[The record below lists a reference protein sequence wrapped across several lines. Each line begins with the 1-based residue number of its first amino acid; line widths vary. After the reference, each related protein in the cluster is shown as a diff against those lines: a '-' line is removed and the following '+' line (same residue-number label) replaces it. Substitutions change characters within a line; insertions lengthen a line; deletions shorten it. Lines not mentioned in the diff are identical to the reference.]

1 MLRSTSRRIIEGTQ
15 LVLAVTP
22 ATTFLIAL
30 LTVATGP
37 AAAQRSVSEWSRPVV
52 VAVELSAALEGE
64 RRSVPVD
71 GRTLELPTRS
81 RIELLADPY
90 DQWGGRFPLDRFDLR
105 VEVDRYCNDL
115 VSISRRD
122 EGRLILETG
131 SRTGSCDV
139 LFWVPGNLNLDRELR
154 IEVEQGRRSGYS
166 RAESE
171 LIARWLFQGILGR
184 DVDYN
189 GMRASAAEIQRG
201 ELRSQVDAMVRSPE
215 FRQRRA
221 GLPAEKL
228 LDDAYQG
235 LLGRLPDTAGV
246 RSYLPRVRRGD
257 LAGVVMTLVT
267 SEEFETRL
275 DREIR

>member
-1 MLRSTSRRIIEGTQ
+1 MLWSTCRRGAERPFPA
-15 LVLAVTP
+15 LA
-22 ATTFLIAL
+22 ASLIAAL
-30 LTVATGP
+30 LIPVVAGS
-37 AAAQRSVSEWSRPVV
+37 AAAQRAPSDWSRPVV

-71 GRTLELPTRS
+71 GRTLELPTRA
-81 RIELLADPY
+81 RVELVADPI
-90 DQWGGRFPLDRFDLR
+90 DQWGSRFPLDRFDLR

-122 EGRLILETG
+122 EGRLIMETG

-139 LFWVPGNLNLDRELR
+139 LFWVPGNLNLDREIR
-154 IEVEQGRRSGYS
+154 IEVERSRRTGFS

-171 LIARWLFQGILGR
+171 VLARWLFQGILGR
-184 DVDYN
+184 DVDYD
-189 GMRASAAEIQRG
+189 GMRASASEIQRG

-221 GLPAEKL
+221 GLPAEEL
-228 LDDAYQG
+228 LDDVYQG
-235 LLGRLPDTAGV
+235 ILGRLPDTAGV

-257 LAGVVMTLVT
+257 LAGVVMTLLS
-267 SEEFETRL
+267 SEEFEERL
-275 DREIR
+275 DRELR

>member
-1 MLRSTSRRIIEGTQ
+1 MLRSTPRRGTERSP
-15 LVLAVTP
+15 LAL
-22 ATTFLIAL
+22 AAL
-30 LTVATGP
+30 LAATLLPALGTGP
-37 AAAQRSVSEWSRPVV
+37 AAAQRSPSDWSRPVV
-52 VAVELSAALEGE
+52 VSVELSAAPEGE

-71 GRTLELPTRS
+71 GRTLQLPTRS
-81 RIELLADPY
+81 RIELFADPY
-90 DQWGGRFPLDRFDLR
+90 DQWGARFPLDRFDLR

-139 LFWVPGNLNLDRELR
+139 LFWVPGNLNLDREVR
-154 IEVEQGRRSGYS
+154 IEVERGRRSGFS
-166 RAESE
+166 REESE

-189 GMRASAAEIQRG
+189 GMRASAVEIQRG
-201 ELRSQVDAMVRSPE
+201 ELRSQVESMIRSPE

-221 GLPAEKL
+221 GLPAEQL
-228 LDDAYQG
+228 LEEVYQG
-235 LLGRLPDTAGV
+235 LLDRLPDTAGV

-257 LAGVVMTLVT
+257 LAGVVLTLLA
-267 SEEFETRL
+267 SEEIEERL
-275 DREIR
+275 DRELR